1 MMDRV
6 LGVVGRT
13 QRRRR
18 RKEEA
23 ARRMVATVGAAERK
37 NGKRERGR
45 EDVGP
50 LVTSASHDTIGG
62 REGGEDSQQNQSQ

>member
-13 QRRRR
+13 RS
-18 RKEEA
+18 EEEEGGV

-45 EDVGP
+45 E
-50 LVTSASHDTIGG
+50 GG
-62 REGGEDSQQNQSQ
+62 RGTISDKRVS